1 MESISDTLNK
11 VYLPIFKPFLE
22 EFLEKYGQYLLRKPD
37 DFIITNLNE
46 SVRLIGLLRTDN
58 RDNIIKLKNFGLTPA
73 NHLVVF
79 LFIYLGNSELLTR
92 IIEKNFDYLRILE
105 IMKPKEKPKRD
116 FYFSNFLEIMRTIS
130 TFPKIEKYFDKD
142 LRNAI
147 AHFDWQFD
155 FDVPIIIKNG
165 QQILNPYISYSENH
179 SKRLYILSLPPKE
192 PSLFDVVLGS
202 IAFGKFFIEEL
213 QTQK

>member
-1 MESISDTLNK
+1 M
-11 VYLPIFKPFLE
+11 
-22 EFLEKYGQYLLRKPD
+22 
-37 DFIITNLNE
+37 
-46 SVRLIGLLRTDN
+46 
-58 RDNIIKLKNFGLTPA
+58 
-73 NHLVVF
+73 
-79 LFIYLGNSELLTR
+79 TR

-105 IMKPKEKPKRD
+105 IIKPKEKSKKD
-116 FYFSNFLEIMRTIS
+116 FYFSNFLEIMKTVS
-130 TFPKIEKYFDKD
+130 AFPKIEKYFDKD

-165 QQILNPYISYSENH
+165 EQIFNPYVSYSENH
-179 SKRLYILSLPPKE
+179 SKKLYVLSIPHKE